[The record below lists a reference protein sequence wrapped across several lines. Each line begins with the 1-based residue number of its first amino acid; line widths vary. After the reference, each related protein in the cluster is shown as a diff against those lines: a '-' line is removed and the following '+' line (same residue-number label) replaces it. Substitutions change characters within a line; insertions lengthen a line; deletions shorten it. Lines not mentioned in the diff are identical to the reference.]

1 MKETRLIY
9 SVKEITRRIKNLF
22 EQDDDLQD
30 VWIRGELSN
39 FTHHSSGHM
48 YFTVKDEASRIR
60 AVMFAGN
67 NRYLRFIPKN
77 GNRVI
82 IRGSITIFERD
93 GQYQLYAKEMQP
105 DGIGSLYLA
114 YEQLKEKLTREGLFD
129 PQYKKP
135 LPLYPKTIG
144 VITSPTGAAIR
155 DIITTIRRRYPLGR
169 ILLLPVLV
177 QGEQA
182 PFSISQAIDYMNQRK
197 DADVLIIGR
206 GGGSIEELWAF
217 NEEIVARSIFHS
229 QIPIIS
235 AVGHETDF
243 TIADFVADI
252 RAATP
257 TAAAEIAVPHI
268 LELREKIDRLQDRML
283 GAMKQK
289 VRDGRN
295 RLLRAEKSYVFRQP
309 GRQVLQYQQ
318 ALDRLQDRLKYS
330 MKEQIA
336 AQQNRWKEQHRLLL
350 SVAPDLKLELL
361 YKQNQQ
367 FQHRLERAIKAL
379 WRDRLRQAN
388 HLMGKLDALSPLK
401 VMGRGYA
408 LVFKEDEEK
417 KMLVQSVKVVETGDQ
432 IHVKLFDGELIC
444 EVHGKKEED
453 Q

>member
-1 MKETRLIY
+1 MRETRFIY

-22 EQDDDLQD
+22 EQDEDLQD

-48 YFTVKDEASRIR
+48 YFTVKDEASRMK
-60 AVMFAGN
+60 AVMFAGA
-67 NRYLRFIPKN
+67 NRYLRFIPKS
-77 GNRVI
+77 GDRVI

-114 YEQLKEKLTREGLFD
+114 YEQLKERLTREGLFD
-129 PQYKKP
+129 QQYKKTIP
-135 LPLYPKTIG
+135 PYPKTIG

-155 DIITTIRRRYPLGR
+155 DIITTIRRRYPLGK

-182 PFSISQAIDYMNQRK
+182 PASISQAIDHMNQRN
-197 DADVLIIGR
+197 DIDVLIIGR

-229 QIPIIS
+229 KIPIIS
-235 AVGHETDF
+235 AIGHETDF
-243 TIADFVADI
+243 TIADFVADV

-257 TAAAEIAVPHI
+257 TAAAELAVPHI
-268 LELREKIDRLQDRML
+268 LELREKIDRLKDKLL
-283 GAMKQK
+283 GAMMHQ

-318 ALDRLQDRLKYS
+318 TLDRIQDRLKFT
-330 MKEQIA
+330 MKQQIA
-336 AQQNRWKEQHRLLL
+336 GQQNRWKENHHRLL
-350 SVAPDLKLELL
+350 SVAPDLKIELL

-367 FQHRLERAIKAL
+367 FQHRLERAMKTL
-379 WRDRLRQAN
+379 WRDRLRQAD

-417 KMLVQSVKVVETGDQ
+417 KSLVQSVKVVETGDQ
-432 IHVKLFDGELIC
+432 IRVKLSDGELTC

>member
-93 GQYQLYAKEMQP
+93 GQYQLYAREMQP

-182 PFSISQAIDYMNQRK
+182 PFSISQAIDYMNQRN

-417 KMLVQSVKVVETGDQ
+417 KMLVQSVKVVETGDH
-432 IHVKLFDGELIC
+432 IRVKLSDGELTC

>member
-93 GQYQLYAKEMQP
+93 GQYQLYAREMQP

-388 HLMGKLDALSPLK
+388 HLMGKLDATKSLES
-401 VMGRGYA
+401 
-408 LVFKEDEEK
+408 
-417 KMLVQSVKVVETGDQ
+417 
-432 IHVKLFDGELIC
+432 DGQRVCSCL
-444 EVHGKKEED
+444 
-453 Q
+453 

>member
-1 MKETRLIY
+1 MKETRFIF
-9 SVKEITRRIKNLF
+9 SVKEITRKIKNLF
-22 EQDDDLQD
+22 EQDEDLQD

-48 YFTVKDEASRIR
+48 YFTIKDEASRMR
-60 AVMFAGN
+60 GVMFAGN

-77 GNRVI
+77 GDRVI

-114 YEQLKEKLTREGLFD
+114 YEQLKEKLTKEGLFD
-129 PQYKKP
+129 PQNKKAIP
-135 LPLYPKTIG
+135 SYPKTIG

-155 DIITTIRRRYPLGR
+155 DIITTIRRRYPLGK

-182 PFSISQAIDYMNQRK
+182 PASISQAIYHMNQRN
-197 DADVLIIGR
+197 DTDVLIIGR

-229 QIPIIS
+229 NIPVIS

-257 TAAAEIAVPHI
+257 TAAAEIAVPHV
-268 LELREKIDRLQDRML
+268 LELRQKIDRLENRML
-283 GAMKQK
+283 AAIKHQ
-289 VRDGRN
+289 VRDGCN

-318 ALDRLQDRLKYS
+318 GLDRLQDRLKFTINQ
-330 MKEQIA
+330 QITG
-336 AQQNRWKEQHRLLL
+336 QQNRWKEKHRMLL
-350 SVAPDLKLELL
+350 SVAPDIKIELF

-367 FQHRLERAIKAL
+367 FQYRLQRGMQTI
-379 WRDRLRQAN
+379 WRDRMGKAN

-408 LVFKEDEEK
+408 LVFKKDEEK
-417 KMLVQSVKVVETGDQ
+417 KMLVQSIKVVETGDQ